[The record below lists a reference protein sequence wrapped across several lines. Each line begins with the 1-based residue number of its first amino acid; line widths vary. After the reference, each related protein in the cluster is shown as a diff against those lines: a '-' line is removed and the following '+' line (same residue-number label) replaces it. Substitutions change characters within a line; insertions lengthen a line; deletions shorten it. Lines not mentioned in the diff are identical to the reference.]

1 MKQGFARKSIY
12 YGNGAIASQNGCRN
26 LTTLDI
32 CAINLITGDAEFIKA
47 GAAASFIRRGRKV
60 EEISS
65 DTLPLGSMEELSP
78 VTQGVKLVDGDM
90 IIMMSDGITD
100 VIGNGDTSKLKE
112 ILLRINTR
120 NPKELSDV
128 LLQYAINCQGG
139 RIRDD
144 MTILVCS
151 IQKRGGF

>member
-1 MKQGFARKSIY
+1 M
-12 YGNGAIASQNGCRN
+12 
-26 LTTLDI
+26 DI

-144 MTILVCS
+144 MTILVLQHS
-151 IQKRGGF
+151 ETRRFLTS

>member
-1 MKQGFARKSIY
+1 
-12 YGNGAIASQNGCRN
+12 
-26 LTTLDI
+26 
-32 CAINLITGDAEFIKA
+32 
-47 GAAASFIRRGRKV
+47 
-60 EEISS
+60 
-65 DTLPLGSMEELSP
+65 
-78 VTQGVKLVDGDM
+78 
-90 IIMMSDGITD
+90 MMSAGITA
-100 VIGNGDTSKLKE
+100 VIGSGDTSKLKE

>member
-1 MKQGFARKSIY
+1 MV
-12 YGNGAIASQNGCRN
+12 NGAIASQNGCRN

-100 VIGNGDTSKLKE
+100 VDWEWRYKANSKRFYCE
-112 ILLRINTR
+112 
-120 NPKELSDV
+120 
-128 LLQYAINCQGG
+128 
-139 RIRDD
+139 
-144 MTILVCS
+144 S
-151 IQKRGGF
+151 IQEIPRNCRMYFFSMQSTVKEGESEMI

>member
-1 MKQGFARKSIY
+1 M
-12 YGNGAIASQNGCRN
+12 
-26 LTTLDI
+26 DI

>member
-1 MKQGFARKSIY
+1 M
-12 YGNGAIASQNGCRN
+12 
-26 LTTLDI
+26 
-32 CAINLITGDAEFIKA
+32 ITGDAEFIKA